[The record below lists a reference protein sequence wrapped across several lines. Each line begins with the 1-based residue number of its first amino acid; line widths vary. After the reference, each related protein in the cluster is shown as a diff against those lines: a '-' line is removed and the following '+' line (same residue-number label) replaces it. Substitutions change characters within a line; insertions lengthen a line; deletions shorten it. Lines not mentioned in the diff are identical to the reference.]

1 MVTDSYNGHG
11 RPRSYKPV
19 AVVTISTRHERPTG
33 ILEDVA
39 RLVADK
45 DAGQGCKKMSP
56 FQLRRHFF
64 VDELFECDT
73 ALFRCDTALFV
84 PCTALFVPC
93 RTKQVRYRTQTVA
106 STGASSMGA
115 NSMGST
121 STSAPARFLALSQP
135 ICVRLYLG
143 SLSVPVSISVRLC
156 VRLLLRPCLPPLS
169 LSLSVCV
176 GACFALSQLV
186 SVRACLLTLSQ
197 ERALTCPSER

>member
-1 MVTDSYNGHG
+1 MVTDSYHGHG
-11 RPRSYKPV
+11 RPRSYQPV
-19 AVVTISTRHERPTG
+19 AVVTISTRNERPTG

-39 RLVADK
+39 RLAADK
-45 DAGQGCKKMSP
+45 DAGQGCKKMPP

-84 PCTALFVPC
+84 RY

-156 VRLLLRPCLPPLS
+156 VRLLNPQP
-169 LSLSVCV
+169 
-176 GACFALSQLV
+176 
-186 SVRACLLTLSQ
+186 
-197 ERALTCPSER
+197 